1 MENIFLKIQKNIANR
16 VNNMTAACEAR
27 ANHVDAT
34 ADADKA
40 AHAASM
46 AEEVAILRTKILAP
60 LEPMAAELA
69 KAKGEAQTAI
79 AEATKENQTA
89 WTALKLV
96 RIFMW
101 THGAV

>member
-96 RIFMW
+96 RIF
-101 THGAV
+101 